1 MNTAH
6 LPNSTVAGEWSE
18 PQHVRLDW
26 RSNLMNIVGFT
37 NIGSK
42 IVRKRNSKKELFEY
56 CVYATW
62 QEERQYEPGFF
73 GRGTARQVQLS
84 LF

>member
-1 MNTAH
+1 
-6 LPNSTVAGEWSE
+6 
-18 PQHVRLDW
+18 
-26 RSNLMNIVGFT
+26 MNIVGFT

-42 IVRKRNSKKELFEY
+42 VVRKRNSKKELFEY